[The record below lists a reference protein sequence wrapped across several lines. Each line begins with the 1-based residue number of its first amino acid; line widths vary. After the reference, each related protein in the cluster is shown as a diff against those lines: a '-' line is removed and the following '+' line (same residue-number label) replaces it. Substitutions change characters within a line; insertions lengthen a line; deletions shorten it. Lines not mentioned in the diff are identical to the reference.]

1 MSEEHRQ
8 RNVTGCKGLNVPLT
22 LTNYLLN
29 QQKLTMMKGIHN
41 IHKMTASIAA
51 VLLSA
56 SLFSCSSDD
65 FFGKAEGT
73 SEGISFGV
81 TDAAETRAA
90 NANDEQTVA
99 HYVLRSD
106 ASADTLCVRAI
117 VTDGIG
123 NNDNKPMTRAAM
135 QTTMYD
141 KFNVVAAYKEDGNIG
156 SQFFMNEIATN
167 NGTNWVPERI
177 YYWPGSNRQLRFLAW
192 APTDAT
198 FQAVPNS
205 PTATTL
211 QYTTPAEAKDQRDLV
226 AAATDFIDSPA
237 KEGNCIPVGLQFKHL
252 CTAVI
257 VKTGATMT
265 DGTIKSVTIT
275 NVKNSGSYDMVSSTW
290 ALNDGTANYTVSPE
304 FATTG
309 STANGTDLNAGES
322 TLMLLPQTL
331 GADSELKVEF
341 HDNISGRDR
350 TLSASLNGAEWPM
363 GKTVTY
369 RLSITPEYELNI
381 DNVAETVDAHYVVQ
395 PIKVRLAN
403 LTDNTKWTLTTKI
416 DGEIYNGI
424 DVSVLLD
431 NPEDGALNVAKQGF
445 WLDKYVE
452 IKRNDNGE
460 IISKTLTNQTARGT
474 ATVTGTGNLE
484 KDAYVFIPENIGNTD
499 RNITITLKI
508 DGASDTDAVT
518 KTITQKCPSW
528 NGSNVGYE
536 RFEKDNEGIYPFGF
550 LWDRKVEYKY
560 QGFLALLFKW
570 VANSYK
576 TADVDYLTTKYT
588 FKVLF
593 KSITTATIDYT
604 AINNSLNVGMS
615 PDDGLEN
622 TRKLYTFKNI
632 GSISELE
639 NDFDN
644 LTILGYKWQD
654 KQTTGGHYETVKNFA
669 AKMAVM
675 RNKFNVEKREQKD
688 PEGNKVIFYVPDIEE
703 NDIVWYLP
711 ASNEQKGITDTKYP
725 LSGTY
730 WSSTAADDNTH
741 AYVYSSGSEPVIGE
755 RMATHKIRA
764 ARRK

>member
-1 MSEEHRQ
+1 
-8 RNVTGCKGLNVPLT
+8 
-22 LTNYLLN
+22 
-29 QQKLTMMKGIHN
+29 MKGKMN
-41 IHKMTASIAA
+41 IHKLTASIAA

-65 FFGKAEGT
+65 FFGKPESGST
-73 SEGISFGV
+73 NGISFGV
-81 TDAAETRAA
+81 STENSAATRAN
-90 NANDEQTVA
+90 NANDGLTVA
-99 HYVLRSD
+99 RYTLRSD
-106 ASADTLCVRAI
+106 NSADTLCVRAV

-123 NNDNKPMTRAAM
+123 NNANKPATRAAM
-135 QTTMYD
+135 QTSMYD
-141 KFNVVAAYKEDGNIG
+141 KFNVVAALKENGTIG
-156 SQFFMNEIATN
+156 TQLFMNETATKTN
-167 NGTNWVPERI
+167 TNWVPAHT

-198 FQAVPNS
+198 FEAVPNT
-205 PTATTL
+205 PNATTL
-211 QYTTPAEAKDQRDLV
+211 KYTTPAEAKNQRDLV

-237 KEGNCIPVGLQFKHL
+237 NNGTCTPVSLNFKHL

-257 VKTGATMT
+257 IKTGETMT
-265 DGTIKSVTIT
+265 AGTIKSVSLKG
-275 NVKNSGSYDMVSSTW
+275 VKNSGTYDMVNSAWTLTDSKADFTI
-290 ALNDGTANYTVSPE
+290 SPNQ
-304 FATTG
+304 ATT
-309 STANGTDLNAGES
+309 STTPNGTDLNAGES
-322 TLMLLPQTL
+322 TFMLLPQTL
-331 GADSELKVEF
+331 GAASKLEVAF
-341 HDNISGRDR
+341 HDNISGKDR
-350 TLSASLNGAEWPM
+350 ILTASLNGAEWPM

-381 DNVAETVDAHYVVQ
+381 DNVSEIVDAHYVIE
-395 PIKVRLAN
+395 PIKVKIGN
-403 LTDNTKWTLTTKI
+403 LEPNAKWTLTAKI
-416 DGEIYNGI
+416 DGEIYNSI

-445 WLDKYVE
+445 WIDKYVE
-452 IKRNDNGE
+452 IKRNDEGE
-460 IISKTLTNQTARGT
+460 IISKKLTNQTARGT

-484 KDAYVFIPENIGNTD
+484 TNAYVFIPENIGNTD
-499 RNITITLKI
+499 RNITITLKV
-508 DGASDTDAVT
+508 DGSSDADAYK

-528 NGSNVGYE
+528 NGNNVGYE

-550 LWDRKVEYKY
+550 LWDRKVEYSY

-588 FKVLF
+588 FKLWF

-604 AINNSLNVGMS
+604 AINNSLNVGMNTE
-615 PDDGLEN
+615 DGLEN
-622 TRKLYTFKNI
+622 TKKLYTFKNI

-644 LTILGYKWQD
+644 LTILGYKWQN
-654 KQTTGGHYETVKNFA
+654 KKTEGGHYETVKNFA

-675 RNKFNVEKREQKD
+675 RNKFNIEKREQKD

-711 ASNEQKGITDTKYP
+711 ASNEQKGITDTEYP

-741 AYVYSSGSEPVIGE
+741 AYVYSSGGESVIGE